1 MTLVRIVVVDP
12 TRVAHKSRLGPRY
25 GLKPTGEPMRTPF
38 CSSFVCLRRS
48 TRSLSASSSRAC
60 MPTTCQE
67 SPGTFRDRFPFY
79 HLHSGL
85 HVVMHK
91 IILLSRIRFTHPLYI
106 TKVTA
111 GSLPPTQRTVSLP
124 RLCACAPFP
133 NLWYT
138 VDGLVRRHWTIGPM
152 TARDFPYPHNI

>member
-1 MTLVRIVVVDP
+1 MFKFCLSSTEYAESLRIVQ
-12 TRVAHKSRLGPRY
+12 
-25 GLKPTGEPMRTPF
+25 
-38 CSSFVCLRRS
+38 SS
-48 TRSLSASSSRAC
+48 
-60 MPTTCQE
+60 MQE

-85 HVVMHK
+85 HIFMHE
-91 IILLSRIRFTHPLYI
+91 IILLSRFRFTHPLYI

-111 GSLPPTQRTVSLP
+111 GSFPPTQRTVSLP

-152 TARDFPYPHNI
+152 TARDFPYPHNIYTARRPNRSRRKEKNLISA